1 MQQGWSA
8 YTVSGSTCA
17 GDMDKIFKGL
27 EGKRILIVD
36 DDDGYV
42 VELQSE
48 LETVGIDVVGIARNS
63 QEALSL
69 TQQLDPALV
78 IMDIQLPDSET
89 DGIELAKLINDQEPR
104 PILLLSGY
112 SDGEYIERAKTSG
125 VITYLVKPV
134 KIKELLPSIVLTID
148 RFREMVTLKATVD
161 DMRETLAN
169 RKVIE
174 QAKGLLMEKKKLT
187 EREAFT
193 TLRKKSQ
200 EQNKPMAEIARTLV
214 MMQDLL

>member
-1 MQQGWSA
+1 
-8 YTVSGSTCA
+8 
-17 GDMDKIFKGL
+17 MDKIRKDL
-27 EGKRILIVD
+27 EGKRVLIVD
-36 DDDGYV
+36 DDVDDAQILR
-42 VELQSE
+42 EE
-48 LETVGIDVVGIARNS
+48 LESEGMDVVGIARNG
-63 QEALSL
+63 QEALTMTRDS
-69 TQQLDPALV
+69 DPALV
-78 IMDIQLPDSET
+78 IMDIRLRDSDM
-89 DGIELAKLINDQEPR
+89 DGIEIAQQINDQEPR

-112 SDGEYIERAKTSG
+112 SDGEYIERAKASG

-134 KIKELLPSIVLTID
+134 RIKMLLPSIVLTID
-148 RFREMVTLKATVD
+148 RFREMVTLKATLD
-161 DMRETLAN
+161 DMKETLAN

-193 TLRKKSQ
+193 MLRKKSQ

>member
-1 MQQGWSA
+1 M
-8 YTVSGSTCA
+8 SGSTCPD
-17 GDMDKIFKGL
+17 DMVRIPKDL

-36 DDDGYV
+36 DAVDEAQILRKQIEDSGM
-42 VELQSE
+42 
-48 LETVGIDVVGIARNS
+48 DVVGIATNAHD
-63 QEALSL
+63 ALL
-69 TQQLDPALV
+69 MTRDLDPALV
-78 IMDIQLPDSET
+78 IMDIDLKEPDL

-112 SDGEYIERAKTSG
+112 THGEYIERAKTSG

-134 KIKELLPSIVLTID
+134 MLKELIPSIVLTID
-148 RFREMVTLKATVD
+148 RFREMVTLKATLD

-187 EREAFT
+187 EREAFAW
-193 TLRKKSQ
+193 LRRKSQ